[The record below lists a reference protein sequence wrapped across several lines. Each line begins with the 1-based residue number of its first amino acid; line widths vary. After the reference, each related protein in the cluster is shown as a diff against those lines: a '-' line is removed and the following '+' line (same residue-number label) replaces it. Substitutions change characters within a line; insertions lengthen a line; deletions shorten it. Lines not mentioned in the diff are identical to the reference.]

1 MGGMIAV
8 EMAAILTAQGET
20 VKHVL
25 MIDSLNPEVY
35 LPFHD
40 AQERQVLST
49 LTYNAIAWRVNG
61 PGSTDPAGFE
71 DSAPSSTEGSTVPS
85 SSENSPEN
93 TDYGSDSEDG
103 SLGGLDEF
111 MGLLRE
117 HIAQGLRMLASYQTL
132 HRRVCLPGTDV
143 TLVKCTALGSLSPL
157 LSEGRRAFARKN
169 NLDPSNGWRPG
180 QFGSFV
186 SVRFAAAHD
195 ACFDAGVVGKLTA
208 ILRDVLKDIE

>member
-1 MGGMIAV
+1 
-8 EMAAILTAQGET
+8 
-20 VKHVL
+20 

-61 PGSTDPAGFE
+61 PGATDTAAGFE
-71 DSAPSSTEGSTVPS
+71 DSAPSSTEGSTVP

-143 TLVKCTALGSLSPL
+143 TLV
-157 LSEGRRAFARKN
+157 
-169 NLDPSNGWRPG
+169 
-180 QFGSFV
+180 
-186 SVRFAAAHD
+186 
-195 ACFDAGVVGKLTA
+195 
-208 ILRDVLKDIE
+208 